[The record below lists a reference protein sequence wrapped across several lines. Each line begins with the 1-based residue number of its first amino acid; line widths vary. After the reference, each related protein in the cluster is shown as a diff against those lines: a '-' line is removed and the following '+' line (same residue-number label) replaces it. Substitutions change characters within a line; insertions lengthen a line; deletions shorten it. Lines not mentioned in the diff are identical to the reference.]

1 MKVEI
6 ISIGDE
12 LLIGQIVNTNASWL
26 GQFLNNYGLTTN
38 KCITIGDNL
47 LQIIDSFEEAE
58 KDCDI
63 VIITG
68 GLGPTKDDL
77 TKEAL
82 CKYFDTKLIFNEK
95 VFEQVKTF
103 LENRSGT
110 MNELNSSQAM
120 IPENSIPLTNIYGTA
135 PGLWIEK
142 HNKIFIALPGVPY
155 EMKTLM
161 ENEVIPRLIKRFS
174 LGEIF
179 HKNILTIGI
188 AEALLA
194 EKLKEFEN
202 SLEPEIKLAY
212 LPSPGIVKL
221 RLSTYN
227 SLNKELIENKV
238 KQIFDIIPEYI
249 VSTENENINEVIGK
263 LLIKNQKTIST
274 AESCTGGSISKMIT
288 AVPGSSEYYNGSII
302 AYSNKVKEEILR
314 VPNEII
320 SKYGAVSQ
328 QVVELMALNA
338 NKIFNTDYSLAT
350 SGIAGPTGGTKDKPI
365 GTVWIA
371 VAENDKVISK
381 KYLFGDIRERNIEK
395 ASIYALNM
403 LRLKIL
409 NFSII

>member
-1 MKVEI
+1 VKVEI